1 MTAKQIKVEIL
12 LSVNLGDYYNESV
25 NHRKD
30 LKAVWHLYKIPPPN
44 KAQKYL
50 QIPIICANI

>member
-1 MTAKQIKVEIL
+1 MLSSMTAKQIKVEIL

-30 LKAVWHLYKIPPPN
+30 LFFFLFFLFVVNFVIH
-44 KAQKYL
+44 
-50 QIPIICANI
+50 